1 MHQHKLR
8 APQAEP
14 FGQLLGFT
22 LEQEIAYFPV
32 QKTTKQDAALL
43 VNKLTGNKD
52 VQESH
57 LDLFNLMSQ
66 WIDIRVLPCF

>member
-1 MHQHKLR
+1 M
-8 APQAEP
+8 EP

-22 LEQEIAYFPV
+22 LEQRIACFPV
-32 QKTTKQDAALL
+32 QKITKKDAALL
-43 VNKLTGNKD
+43 VNKLTGRKD

-66 WIDIRVLPCF
+66 WIDIRVLPCS